1 MEDNKIKTLNFSDI
15 VNDVNSFSP
24 RKIIE
29 TSSIE
34 TKMINMRER
43 FKNLQL
49 VEDQEENTKNFDEN
63 RSEELS
69 LQPPSAT
76 NRWSKLRKVVRAD
89 SQDKFSRNLSLLTP
103 RNVTSSENITEKD
116 HNHGEIE
123 LEDIQLM
130 EFWEDAHIINFN
142 SEEKLLGST
151 EPPVVETTA
160 EGDFET
166 EYIPVNV
173 SVSRIPEQVVAEQKE
188 KIQLSLYDEQSKIAD
203 NIKRKEVDVIWREHL
218 ARERL
223 TTLEEEARTRI
234 DSERDKLVELSR
246 QRDVLLGKDFR
257 KMREELEAGLRR
269 QQGAV
274 KENFGQMVTH
284 EEVVSLT
291 VDQLFLSNILIS

>member
-1 MEDNKIKTLNFSDI
+1 MEDNKVKTLNFSDI